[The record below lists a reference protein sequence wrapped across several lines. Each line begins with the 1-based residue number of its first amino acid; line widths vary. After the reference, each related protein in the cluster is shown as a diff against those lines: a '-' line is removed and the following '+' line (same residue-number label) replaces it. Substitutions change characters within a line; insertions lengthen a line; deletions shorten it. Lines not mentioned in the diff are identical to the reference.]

1 MGPAE
6 LRSLLTGGESRT
18 VEFKKKTKDTELVEA
33 VVCLANGSG
42 GHLLVGVD
50 DTGRVIGLEPLH
62 GDHTDP
68 ARIEA
73 LILSRTRPSVQV
85 SAEIVATDTGDV
97 LVIEIPVP
105 TTVVSTS
112 GGKYLR
118 RAIDASGKPQCLP
131 MEPHEVLGRASSV
144 GAQDFSRVPLENLGL
159 DDLSTTELARF
170 RELAGTG
177 GDEVLANLSDLD
189 LLGAL
194 DLLGRGGELTVGALL
209 LFGREE
215 VLKRNLPAYEIG
227 FQELDGLVV
236 RANEVGVTPLLR
248 AMLEMFDRVKARNPE
263 EEIEIG
269 LFRLPLPRF
278 SDGAV
283 RELIANALVHRDYT
297 ASGPTLVT
305 IREGGLSVSN
315 PGGFPEGITV
325 SNILTTSPRA
335 RNPGLADSF
344 KRAGL
349 VERTGRGI
357 NRAFQ
362 GQLELGRPAPDYSRT
377 NGNSVVV
384 RLRPGP
390 ADRELAGFIAEAR
403 RTGREY
409 SLEDLL
415 VLHEI
420 RIERHI
426 TTARAA
432 ELFQVGEHEARDVLN
447 GLADRGLVEARG
459 RTKGRSY
466 HLASALYRRFG
477 ELAQYVRVRGFDEI
491 QQEQMVLTFVDRH
504 GSITRR
510 EAADLCQI
518 APEPASRLL
527 RRLRDEGKLELV
539 GERRTAHYVKP
550 TA

>member
-1 MGPAE
+1 MDEAE
-6 LRSLLTGGESRT
+6 LRSLPAGGESRT
-18 VEFKKKTKDTELVEA
+18 VEFKEKADDTELVEA

-42 GHLLVGVD
+42 GYLLVGVD
-50 DTGRVIGLEPLH
+50 DAGRVIGLEPLH

-68 ARIEA
+68 FRVEA

-85 SAEIVATDTGDV
+85 SAAITTTDSGDV
-97 LVIEIPVP
+97 LVISIPVP
-105 TTVVSTS
+105 TTVVATS

-118 RAIDASGKPQCLP
+118 RAIDAAGNPQCLP
-131 MEPHEVLGRASSV
+131 MEPHEVLARVSSV
-144 GAQDFSRVPLENLGL
+144 GAQDFSKVPMRNIGL

-170 RELAGTG
+170 RELARTG

-194 DLLGRGGELTVGALL
+194 GLLDSAGGLTVGSLL

-215 VLKRNLPAYEIG
+215 VLKRNLPAYETG

-236 RANEVGVTPLLR
+236 RTNEVGATPLLR
-248 AMLEMFDRVKARNPE
+248 AMIEMFDRVKARNPE

-278 SDGAV
+278 SDDAV

-297 ASGPTLVT
+297 ARGPTLVA

-325 SNILTTSPRA
+325 SNLLTTSTRA
-335 RNPGLADSF
+335 RNLGLADAF

-357 NRAFQ
+357 NRTFL

-384 RLRPGP
+384 RLRPSP
-390 ADRELAGFIAEAR
+390 ADKELAGFVAEAR
-403 RTGREY
+403 ENWP
-409 SLEDLL
+409 
-415 VLHEI
+415 
-420 RIERHI
+420 RIH
-426 TTARAA
+426 
-432 ELFQVGEHEARDVLN
+432 
-447 GLADRGLVEARG
+447 
-459 RTKGRSY
+459 
-466 HLASALYRRFG
+466 
-477 ELAQYVRVRGFDEI
+477 
-491 QQEQMVLTFVDRH
+491 
-504 GSITRR
+504 
-510 EAADLCQI
+510 
-518 APEPASRLL
+518 P
-527 RRLRDEGKLELV
+527 
-539 GERRTAHYVKP
+539 
-550 TA
+550 